1 MAKSFSVSDNNSR
14 IEDSYTGRRSNTSS
28 DTQGSYMRSK
38 DFVRGNTV
46 MIDFSPRLIAFLLLL
61 LSFIFYANQLFAIS
75 LFLFFGFAVMSS
87 IRPVVAWLMGRGI
100 SKGWSIAISYVIL
113 FILIQVVFVL
123 ILVPFFNQ
131 LTSLV
136 KEVPNWIDDGLKFIE
151 SISIA
156 GYSLETD
163 MINQYAT
170 DIIKSFPT
178 VSNVKNVAGFLSGF
192 FSTGAFL
199 VTSIVFSIY
208 LVSEHDS
215 FFDILLIRIVS
226 DEKRERVR
234 RLVMDVERKLGGW
247 VLGQALVSSLV
258 AVFSAILLTILGVP
272 FALPLSMFTAFL
284 GIIPNLGSSL
294 AGVLMSLVALIT
306 VGPIKAV
313 ILLGSFVI
321 YQMIENSIIIPK
333 VMGNAV
339 GLKPIMV
346 MLGVIIFLTLFG
358 VVGGFIAVPVMVI
371 IQILYEF
378 YIDLQK
384 LEAKGIV

>member
-14 IEDSYTGRRSNTSS
+14 IEDSYTARRSNTSS
-28 DTQGSYMRSK
+28 DTHGSYMRSK
-38 DFVRGNTV
+38 DFVRGDTV
-46 MIDFSPRLIAFLLLL
+46 MIDFSPRLIAFLLLV
-61 LSFIFYANQLFAIS
+61 LSFVFYANQLFAIS

>member
-28 DTQGSYMRSK
+28 DTQGNYMRSK
-38 DFVRGNTV
+38 DFVRGDTV
-46 MIDFSPRLIAFLLLL
+46 MIDFSPRLIAFLLLV
-61 LSFIFYANQLFAIS
+61 LSFVFYANQLFAIS

>member
-14 IEDSYTGRRSNTSS
+14 IEDSYTGRRSNTTS

-46 MIDFSPRLIAFLLLL
+46 MIDFSPRLIAFLLLV
-61 LSFIFYANQLFAIS
+61 LSFVFYANQLFAIS

>member
-46 MIDFSPRLIAFLLLL
+46 MIDFSPRLIAFLLLV
-61 LSFIFYANQLFAIS
+61 LSFVFYANQLFAIS

>member
-1 MAKSFSVSDNNSR
+1 
-14 IEDSYTGRRSNTSS
+14 
-28 DTQGSYMRSK
+28 
-38 DFVRGNTV
+38 
-46 MIDFSPRLIAFLLLL
+46 
-61 LSFIFYANQLFAIS
+61 
-75 LFLFFGFAVMSS
+75 
-87 IRPVVAWLMGRGI
+87 
-100 SKGWSIAISYVIL
+100 
-113 FILIQVVFVL
+113 
-123 ILVPFFNQ
+123 
-131 LTSLV
+131 
-136 KEVPNWIDDGLKFIE
+136 
-151 SISIA
+151 
-156 GYSLETD
+156 
-163 MINQYAT
+163 
-170 DIIKSFPT
+170 
-178 VSNVKNVAGFLSGF
+178 
-192 FSTGAFL
+192 
-199 VTSIVFSIY
+199 
-208 LVSEHDS
+208 
-215 FFDILLIRIVS
+215 
-226 DEKRERVR
+226 
-234 RLVMDVERKLGGW
+234 MDVERKLGGW

>member
-14 IEDSYTGRRSNTSS
+14 IEDSYTGRRSNTSTG
-28 DTQGSYMRSK
+28 TQGNYIRSK